1 MSPNRRNA
9 KELVANGYEVD
20 MICLKRKGEKSQ
32 EIVDGVRLYRLPL
45 ESRRSGILRYIF
57 EYLAFFIMASC
68 KLTWLYL
75 RKRHKVEE
83 VSCVPEFMIF
93 IAIVPRLL
101 GATVILN
108 FLDHTADYFKEKYSV
123 SFKHI
128 VVRLLLFLER
138 TSARWADHV
147 LCTQSVTRD
156 LLVSRGVP
164 KSKISVL
171 VNVPDEAMF
180 NRNASNSNRI
190 DDDKFRLLTHGS
202 LLEIYG
208 IQTLISAVPLLIKEI
223 PHLNVRV
230 IGDGEYRPY
239 LEQLAQSLEITEY
252 IDFTGIVPQVEVPK
266 HITQADIGVV
276 TVHCEFPAL
285 STKLFEYLAMGIP
298 AVVTSISAN
307 KAYFD
312 DNSVMFFEPDN
323 EHELT
328 RCILELY
335 RNPEKRT
342 ALAAA
347 GSATYQK
354 YRWSIIK
361 YDYLRVFDKLTK
373 GEDLSSP

>member
-1 MSPNRRNA
+1 
-9 KELVANGYEVD
+9 
-20 MICLKRKGEKSQ
+20 
-32 EIVDGVRLYRLPL
+32 
-45 ESRRSGILRYIF
+45 
-57 EYLAFFIMASC
+57 MASW

-75 RKRHKVEE
+75 RKRYKVVE

-101 GATVILN
+101 GAMVILN

-164 KSKISVL
+164 KSKITVI

-180 NRNASNSNRI
+180 NRDASISNRI
-190 DDDKFRLLTHGS
+190 DDGKFRLLTHGS

-208 IQTLISAVPLLIKEI
+208 IQTLINAVPLLIKEI
-223 PHLNVRV
+223 PQLNVRV

-239 LEQLAQSLEITEY
+239 LEQLARSLEITEY
-252 IDFTGIVPQVEVPK
+252 IDFPGIVPQVEIPK

-285 STKLFEYLAMGIP
+285 SNKLFEYLAMGIP

-361 YDYLRVFDKLTK
+361 YDYLRVYDKLIK